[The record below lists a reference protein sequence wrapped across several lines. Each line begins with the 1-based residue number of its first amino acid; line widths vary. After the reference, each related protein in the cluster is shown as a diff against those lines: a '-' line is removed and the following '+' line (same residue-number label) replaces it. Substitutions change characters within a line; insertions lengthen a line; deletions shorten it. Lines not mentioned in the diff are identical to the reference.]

1 MLNAGT
7 YLGNRYEVIEKIGT
21 GGMSDV
27 YLAMDH
33 SLDREVAIKVL
44 KQEYAEDNMFV
55 SKFRAEAQ
63 SAAGLEHPN
72 IVNIYDVGNE
82 DGLYYIVMERI
93 EGITL
98 KTYIAKKGQL
108 SYNEVISIAIQ
119 VGRGIEAA
127 HKKNIVH
134 RDIKP
139 QNIMI
144 SREGKVKV
152 TDFGIARAVSS
163 NTINAD
169 LMGSVHYSSPEQARN
184 GFVSFQS
191 DIYSLGIVMY
201 EMCTGRVPYD
211 GDTAVSI
218 AIQHLQSEMPHPS
231 IYAPNL
237 PVSVEKIILKCTMKS
252 QDRRYATIGDL
263 LIDLKKALV
272 NPDEDFVTI
281 PDAEENE
288 KTKAISEE
296 ELSEI
301 QKKAPEPEPVR
312 REVRVVYDDDDDDDD
327 DDDGIINPRLDK
339 AITIMG
345 VAAAIVIIGIF
356 IYLISTV
363 VFDIQFFTPQVA
375 TTGETVGT
383 TETETGSGDSSSG
396 SGSGTSGD
404 STGGGSNST
413 KKSNAASEQVSVPD
427 IVGMTTDEAKTA
439 LSAKGLGIKA
449 VSSESSNEYEDGQ
462 IIKQTPA
469 ANETVEKNT
478 TIKVTLST
486 GKGEIEIPNVKGRIE
501 STAESLIK
509 DAGFKCIKE
518 YKYSDNDEQGTVMSQ
533 SPSGGSLGKEG
544 DTITIT
550 VSQGEEAS
558 KVPNVIGKEMDAAI
572 GEMEAAGFFVDVETA
587 YSSTVSAGYVV
598 SQSVSAGENKPMGT
612 KIKLVIS
619 GGAEVE
625 YYNFSFIA
633 EPMENLTTIYTL
645 KDSTG
650 TTLETWSISSQTTI
664 SMKNLTSPSG
674 TLYYD
679 NLAAGG
685 NTNGSQAVT
694 FNRQ

>member
-1 MLNAGT
+1 MLQSGT
-7 YLGNRYEVIEKIGT
+7 YLGNRYEIIEKIGT

-27 YLAMDH
+27 YLGKDH

-44 KQEYAEDNMFV
+44 KQEYAEDATFV
-55 SKFRAEAQ
+55 GKFRAEAQ

-127 HKKNIVH
+127 HKKGIVH

-152 TDFGIARAVSS
+152 TDFGIARAVTS

-201 EMCTGRVPYD
+201 EMCTGRVPFD
-211 GDTAVSI
+211 GDTAVAI
-218 AIQHLQSEMPHPS
+218 AIQHLQSEMTPPS
-231 IYAPNL
+231 MYAPNL

-252 QDRRYATIGDL
+252 QDRRYANIGEL
-263 LIDLKKALV
+263 LVDLKKALV

-281 PDAEENE
+281 PDAEESE
-288 KTKAISEE
+288 KTKVITEE
-296 ELSEI
+296 DLTKI
-301 QKKAPEPEPVR
+301 QNSVPEASEPERKVTTVTIPDR
-312 REVRVVYDDDDDDDD
+312 YYEDDDEDDDE
-327 DDDGIINPRLDK
+327 DDGPINARLDK

-345 VAAAIVIIGIF
+345 VAAAMVIIGIF

-363 VFDIQFFTPQVA
+363 VFDLHFFTPSTATEGDDVA
-375 TTGETVGT
+375 V
-383 TETETGSGDSSSG
+383 TETTDTGTESDTTPSS
-396 SGSGTSGD
+396 D
-404 STGGGSNST
+404 LL
-413 KKSNAASEQVSVPD
+413 SVPNV
-427 IVGMTTDEAKTA
+427 VGMTADEAKVT
-439 LSAKGLGIKA
+439 LSGMGLGYKA
-449 VSSESSNEYEDGQ
+449 VSTESSNDYSAGQ
-462 IIKQTPA
+462 IIRQTPA
-469 ANETVEKNT
+469 ANESVEKNT
-478 TIKVTLST
+478 TIKVTLSS
-486 GKGEIEIPNVKGRIE
+486 GKGELEIPDVKGKIE
-501 STAESLIK
+501 STAEALIK
-509 DAGFKCIKE
+509 DAGFKCVKE
-518 YKYSDNDEQGTVMSQ
+518 YSYSNTVEQGEVISQ

-544 DTITIT
+544 DTITVTI
-550 VSQGEEAS
+550 SQGEEEAI
-558 KVPNVIGKEMDAAI
+558 VPNVIGKEMDAAVA
-572 GEMEAAGFFVDVETA
+572 ELEEAGFFVKAETA
-587 YSSTVSAGYVV
+587 YSSTVNAGYVIT
-598 SQSVSAGENKPMGT
+598 QSVSGGSNQPMGST
-612 KIKLVIS
+612 IKLTVS
-619 GGAEVE
+619 GGAETA
-625 YYNFSFIA
+625 YYNFSVTVQPQEDLETVF
-633 EPMENLTTIYTL
+633 TL
-645 KDSTG
+645 KDADG
-650 TTLETWSISSQTTI
+650 TTLESWNISAPTTI

-679 NLAAGG
+679 NTAAGG
-685 NTNGSQAVT
+685 NSTGSQSIT